1 MRWERAA
8 AGLVIAL
15 GCVAATEV
23 APSKAELAAL
33 YQKAEKELGAGHHAA
48 ALKELEA
55 IDARQPGLAAVQNFR
70 AVILMRQGEY
80 DRAETALQEALAI
93 DPQLWSAR
101 FNLADIPFLRK
112 DWAEAGNRFAA
123 LRKAVPSAQVES
135 IAPLLDYKILLTV
148 LFAKED
154 EKVGALLSKLKSEEK
169 SPAFDYA
176 EAAIAFHR
184 GKRDESKD
192 WIATAEKAFPAHD
205 NKLFRESFYEVGWL
219 PRPAG
224 EPPLLASL
232 TGPGERATGT
242 PAAALG
248 NLEQAKHAYEARDL
262 ETALKFLDAA
272 EQSAPADAAAI
283 RLRAT
288 VLLEQGK
295 FDEAEAALNKLA
307 SADQAA
313 WKTKYI
319 RARISLGNKDAA
331 AAHAQLQAL
340 LKGRSGIL
348 RPETAQLI
356 RYQLFLALLQEGEES
371 AAQQTMDQFKFTDQT
386 PALYYAE
393 AAWNFQHGNSK
404 QARQWVDSAKKLF
417 SEEANSEFAQT
428 LLNLSSLGKETPGV
442 IAAASPSPSV
452 LPSPAKSPSPEM
464 VAEKESK
471 VTPAPKQVASAH
483 EASPAPSSSP
493 NAEKVAKSEGKKQKR
508 APAQKKT
515 SKVAKSKPR
524 RTASSAAEPPPI
536 ATPVPVSSLAPTP
549 RPPFLNRLARTLL
562 HTFKQPGPK
571 TEGSESNSSAG
582 TEPAKPTP
590 TPAGRRRP
598 EN

>member
-1 MRWERAA
+1 MRWEGAA
-8 AGLVIAL
+8 VVLVVAL
-15 GCVAATEV
+15 VCVAAIDV
-23 APSKAELAAL
+23 APTKAELAAL

-48 ALKELEA
+48 ALKELDA
-55 IDARQPGLAAVQNFR
+55 IDARLPGLAAVQNFR

-80 DRAETALQEALAI
+80 DRAEAALQEALAI

-112 DWAEAGNRFAA
+112 NWAEAGNRFAA
-123 LRKAVPSAQVES
+123 LRKAVPSAHAAA

-148 LFAKED
+148 LFEKED

-176 EAAIAFHR
+176 KAAIAFHR
-184 GKRDESKD
+184 GERDEGRD
-192 WIATAEKAFPAHD
+192 WIATAEKAFPAQD

-219 PRPAG
+219 PRPAS
-224 EPPLLASL
+224 EPPLLARL
-232 TGPGERATGT
+232 PGSGETATGA
-242 PAAALG
+242 PAAAGESPL
-248 NLEQAKHAYEARDL
+248 
-262 ETALKFLDAA
+262 A
-272 EQSAPADAAAI
+272 EAAAI

-288 VLLEQGK
+288 VLLAQGK

-313 WKTKYI
+313 WKTQYI
-319 RARISLGNKDAA
+319 RARVSLGKKDYAA
-331 AAHAQLQAL
+331 ARARLEAL
-340 LKGRSGIL
+340 LQGKSGIL

-356 RYQLFLALLQEGEES
+356 RYRLFLALLQEGEES
-371 AAQQTMDQFKFTDQT
+371 AAQQTMEQFKFTDQT
-386 PALYYAE
+386 PALYYAQ

-404 QARQWVDSAKKLF
+404 QARQWIDSAKKLF
-417 SEEANSEFAQT
+417 SEEANSEFADT
-428 LLNLSSLGKETPGV
+428 LLDLSSLGKKTPGV

-452 LPSPAKSPSPEM
+452 LPSPAQSPSPEM

-471 VTPAPKQVASAH
+471 VSPVPKRVASAH
-483 EASPAPSSSP
+483 EASPASSSSP
-493 NAEKVAKSEGKKQKR
+493 NAETVAKSEGKKQKH

-515 SKVAKSKPR
+515 SKVAKSKAR
-524 RTASSAAEPPPI
+524 RTAASAAEPTPA
-536 ATPVPVSSLAPTP
+536 ATLVPVSSPAPTP
-549 RPPFLNRLARTLL
+549 RPPFLKRLARTLF
-562 HTFKQPGPK
+562 HTKRPSPK
-571 TEGSESNSSAG
+571 TEGSESNSSTG

-590 TPAGRRRP
+590 VGGRRP